1 MADLARLNVCVDDM
15 TSLLSEGGLE
25 EHSMVTITTMKDKKQ
40 HGELLDLLE
49 SFMECMAFVDHNKM
63 TSLLLE
69 AWRKYMNVVSGERK
83 VAQAKYDAIKE
94 DKKAEADKVATVKAN
109 LDAVLERRGAAMGAL
124 LRLKAM
130 DQISIEEF
138 KKDKSYDAT
147 ADFDGKADKD
157 WYAWNK

>member
-1 MADLARLNVCVDDM
+1 
-15 TSLLSEGGLE
+15 
-25 EHSMVTITTMKDKKQ
+25 
-40 HGELLDLLE
+40 
-49 SFMECMAFVDHNKM
+49 
-63 TSLLLE
+63 
-69 AWRKYMNVVSGERK
+69 MNVVSGERK